1 MNRRMFVTRTFMAGA
16 RLCVCALVLGI
27 GAGRAQSPPSPDT
40 RVVPDDELTLVVGT
54 RFVGP
59 SPEGTSAKAQFD
71 DARIPL
77 SEFNETDHCV
87 DQSALEIAREYFAT
101 LGRLMGKAGHYYF
114 VPEAE
119 IKKSVAMCERMHAN
133 PPKAWAGSKTQI
145 IAFGKVVPTAD
156 APALEQS
163 VR

>member
-1 MNRRMFVTRTFMAGA
+1 MNGRIFVTVA
-16 RLCVCALVLGI
+16 RLCSCALVLSI
-27 GAGRAQSPPSPDT
+27 SEARAQSPPSTDT
-40 RVVPDDELTLVVGT
+40 GVVPDDELTLVVGT

-71 DARIPL
+71 FARIPP

-87 DQSALEIAREYFAT
+87 DQSAIEIAQEYFAT
-101 LGRLMGKAGHYYF
+101 LGRVMGKAGHYYV

-119 IKKSVAMCERMHAN
+119 IKKSVAMCERIHTQ
-133 PPKAWAGSKTQI
+133 PPKAWVESKTQI
-145 IAFGKVVPTAD
+145 IAFGRVVPTVK

-163 VR
+163 VQ